1 MLPDIKDIARKR
13 KTLGITQKELARLS
27 MVSQS
32 FIAKLESGLVNP
44 SYNNVKNLLEILE
57 NIEREKGKDSIEKQ
71 LYHKR
76 IVTLDPGDNIYKAA
90 KVMKKHNI
98 HQVPVFDGN
107 AQIGSVTHRTIID
120 KMISA
125 GVKDFSNIYVKNV
138 MEEPFPVVQANSPLS
153 VVSELLKYNP
163 AVLIT
168 RKSQFIGIV
177 TKTDFI
183 KSIK

>member
-13 KTLGITQKELARLS
+13 KQMGITQKELARLA

-32 FIAKLESGLVNP
+32 FIAKLESGLISP
-44 SYNNVKNLLEILE
+44 SYNNVKSIIEILE
-57 NIEREKGKDSIEKQ
+57 NIEKEISEDTIEKR
-71 LYHKR
+71 LYHKK
-76 IVTLDPGDNIYKAA
+76 IVFLSPEDTIYTAA
-90 KVMKKHNI
+90 KIMKKHKI
-98 HQVPVFDGN
+98 HQIPVFDGG
-107 AQIGSVTHRTIID
+107 APVGSITHRTIID

-125 GVKDFSNIYVKNV
+125 GVRDFSKIKIKLV
-138 MEEPFPVVQANSPLS
+138 MEEPFPIIKYNSPLS
-153 VVSELLKYNP
+153 VVSELLKYNH

-168 RKSQFIGIV
+168 NKSKIIGIV